1 MLQPDAAT
9 RARHAAGAGAHLRP
23 EPPPLSAVGFMPRLV
38 AFYQDVVDD
47 EVAASV
53 GWRTIAWGLVL
64 PDGSALTV
72 PVDGPRA
79 VTLWH
84 GLDDAAAALDAY
96 VDAPDPGGRLVAGGD
111 GTAGDGRSEGPVP

>member
-23 EPPPLSAVGFMPRLV
+23 EPPAPTAVGFVPRLL
-38 AFYQDVVDD
+38 AFYHDVVDED
-47 EVAASV
+47 AAASV

-84 GLDDAAAALDAY
+84 SLDDAAATLDAY
-96 VDAPDPGGRLVAGGD
+96 VDAPDPGGRLAAGWD
-111 GTAGDGRSEGPVP
+111 GSAGSRRSEGPVP